1 VSQSELDLVLTEAA
15 RQGASDVHFV
25 AGSPPLMRL
34 HSMLTPAPGWAEPL
48 QPPWLEEQLV
58 GVMSQHQ
65 REEFLE
71 TRELD
76 MPYSLSGVGRFRVNV
91 HRQRGSVAAAFRLV
105 PTELPELAD
114 LGIPAVAHDLAL
126 QPRGL
131 VLVTGPTGS
140 GKSTTLAAM
149 VDIVNRERAVHIV
162 TIEDPIEYLHSSKQA
177 LVTQREVGSD
187 TRSFTEALRRVLR
200 QDPDVILIGELRD
213 RETIEIALTAAETG
227 HLVLGT
233 LHTQGAASTVNRV
246 IDVFPGE
253 HQAQIRVQ
261 LADTLQG
268 VISQT
273 LLRRAGGQGRVVATE
288 VMVRTTAVANL
299 IREGDV
305 AQLYSVMQTG
315 SAYQMHTLDQDLRR
329 LVGEGQLDR
338 MEAASVMVDSS
349 ALLGVGSGH
358 ASAAYGDEWTESLAG
373 DRAGSERW

>member
-1 VSQSELDLVLTEAA
+1 MSQSELDLVLTEAA

-34 HSMLTPAPGWAEPL
+34 NSVLTPAPGWAEPL
-48 QPPWLEEQLV
+48 RPPWLEEQLI
-58 GVMSQHQ
+58 GVMSPHQ
-65 REEFLE
+65 REEFLASG
-71 TRELD
+71 ELD
-76 MPYSLSGVGRFRVNV
+76 MPYSLSGIGRFRVNV

-105 PTELPELAD
+105 PTSLPELAD
-114 LGIPAVAHDLAL
+114 LGIPAVARDLAL

-162 TIEDPIEYLHSSKQA
+162 TIEDPIEYLHASKRA

-187 TRSFTEALRRVLR
+187 TRSFAEALRRVLR

-233 LHTQGAASTVNRV
+233 LHTQGAASTVNRI

-273 LLRRAGGQGRVVATE
+273 LLRRLGGQGRVVATE

-329 LVGEGQLDR
+329 LVGEGRLDR

-349 ALLGVGSGH
+349 ALLGVGGGH
-358 ASAAYGDEWTESLAG
+358 ASAAYGDEWTESMAG
-373 DRAGSERW
+373 DPTGSERW

>member
-15 RQGASDVHFV
+15 QRGASDVHFV
-25 AGSPPLMRL
+25 AGSPPLLRL
-34 HSMLTPAPGWAEPL
+34 HSVLTPAPGWAEPL
-48 QPPWLEEQLV
+48 RSPWLEEQLI
-58 GVMSQHQ
+58 GAMSQHQ

-71 TRELD
+71 TGELD
-76 MPYSLSGVGRFRVNV
+76 MPYSLSGIGRFRVNV

-105 PTELPELAD
+105 PTQLPELAD
-114 LGIPAVAHDLAL
+114 LGIPGVARDLAL

-162 TIEDPIEYLHSSKQA
+162 TIEDPIEYLHSSKRA

-187 TRSFTEALRRVLR
+187 TRSFAEALRRVLR

-233 LHTQGAASTVNRV
+233 LHTQGAASTVNRI

-273 LLRRAGGQGRVVATE
+273 LLRRADGQGRVVATE

-329 LVGEGQLDR
+329 LVGEGRLDR
-338 MEAASVMVDSS
+338 TEAASVMVDSS
-349 ALLGVGSGH
+349 ALLGIGGH
-358 ASAAYGDEWTESLAG
+358 ASAAYGDEWAESLSSG
-373 DRAGSERW
+373 NDRERW

>member
-1 VSQSELDLVLTEAA
+1 VSLSELDMILAEAA

-25 AGSPPLMRL
+25 AGTPPLERL
-34 HSMLTPAPGWAEPL
+34 HSSLTPVPGWPDPL
-48 QPPWLEEQLV
+48 RPAWLEEQLI
-58 GVMSQHQ
+58 GVMSDYQ
-65 REEFLE
+65 RREFGD
-71 TRELD
+71 TGELD
-76 MPYSLSGVGRFRVNV
+76 MPYSLTGVGRFRVNV

-105 PTELPELAD
+105 PTDLPELSQ
-114 LGIPAVAHDLAL
+114 LGVPPVARDLAL

-149 VDIVNRERAVHIV
+149 VDIVNRERPVHIV
-162 TIEDPIEYLHSSKQA
+162 TIEDPIEYLHSSKRA

-187 TRSFTEALRRVLR
+187 TRSFAEALRRVLR

-233 LHTQGAASTVNRV
+233 LHTQGAASTVNRI

-268 VISQT
+268 VLSQT
-273 LLRRAGGQGRVVATE
+273 LLPKAGGQGRVVATE

-305 AQLYSVMQTG
+305 AQLYSVIQTG

-329 LVGEGQLDR
+329 LVEEGQLDR
-338 MEAASVMVDSS
+338 TEAAALMVDPA
-349 ALLGVGSGH
+349 ALLGVGAGPVSPYDDWSDPHSG
-358 ASAAYGDEWTESLAG
+358 ST
-373 DRAGSERW
+373 RW

>member
-1 VSQSELDLVLTEAA
+1 VSQTDLDRILAEAA
-15 RQGASDVHFV
+15 REGASDVHFV
-25 AGSPPLMRL
+25 AGSPPLVRL
-34 HSMLTPAPGWAEPL
+34 NSLLTPVRGWEEDPL
-48 QPPWLEEQLV
+48 RPPWLEEQLI
-58 GVMSQHQ
+58 GAMSDHQ
-65 REEFLE
+65 RQEYVD
-71 TRELD
+71 TGELD
-76 MPYSLSGVGRFRVNV
+76 MPYSLAGIGRFRVNV
-91 HRQRGSVAAAFRLV
+91 HRQRGTVAAAFRLV
-105 PTELPELAD
+105 PTSLPALEQ
-114 LGIPAVAHDLAL
+114 LGVPEIARDLAL

-149 VDIVNRERAVHIV
+149 VDIVNREKAVHIV
-162 TIEDPIEYLHSSKQA
+162 TIEDPIEYLHRSKKA

-187 TRSFTEALRRVLR
+187 TRSFAEALRRVLR
-200 QDPDVILIGELRD
+200 QDPDVILIGEMRD

-233 LHTQGAASTVNRV
+233 LHTQGAASTINRI

-253 HQAQIRVQ
+253 HQAQIRIQ

-273 LLRRAGGQGRVVATE
+273 LLPHAGGHGRVVATE

-329 LVGEGQLDR
+329 LVGEGRLDR
-338 MEAASVMVDSS
+338 NEAAAVMVDAS
-349 ALLGVGSGH
+349 ALVGAGGRV
-358 ASAAYGDEWTESLAG
+358 SAAYGDEWAEPPAT
-373 DRAGSERW
+373 DPTRRW

>member
-1 VSQSELDLVLTEAA
+1 VSQSDLDRILTQAA
-15 RQGASDVHFV
+15 YDGASDVHFV
-25 AGSPPLMRL
+25 AGTPPLERL
-34 HSMLTPAPGWAEPL
+34 HSVLTPVPGFEEPL
-48 QPPWLEEQLV
+48 RPVWLEEQLI
-58 GVMSQHQ
+58 GVMSEHQ
-65 REEFLE
+65 RREYVD
-71 TRELD
+71 TGELD

-91 HRQRGSVAAAFRLV
+91 HRQRGTVAGAFRLV
-105 PTELPELAD
+105 PTSLPELSQ
-114 LGIPAVAHDLAL
+114 LGVPAVAHELAL
-126 QPRGL
+126 LPRGL

-187 TRSFTEALRRVLR
+187 TRSFAEALRRVLR

-213 RETIEIALTAAETG
+213 RETVEIALTAAETG
-227 HLVLGT
+227 HLVFGT
-233 LHTQGAASTVNRV
+233 LHTQGAASTINRI

-273 LLRRAGGQGRVVATE
+273 LLRKAGGHGRVLASE
-288 VMVRTTAVANL
+288 VMVRTSAVANL

-305 AQLYSVMQTG
+305 AQLYSVIQTG

-329 LVGEGQLDR
+329 LVEQGDLDR
-338 MEAASVMVDSS
+338 VEAAKVAVDPGSLTGAAGRPVGGYDNWADPLSS
-349 ALLGVGSGH
+349 DG
-358 ASAAYGDEWTESLAG
+358 W
-373 DRAGSERW
+373 R

>member
-1 VSQSELDLVLTEAA
+1 VSQSDLDLVLSEAA

-25 AGSPPLMRL
+25 AGTPPLERL
-34 HSMLTPAPGWAEPL
+34 HSRLTPVPGWETPLTPA
-48 QPPWLEEQLV
+48 WLEEQLI
-58 GVMSQHQ
+58 GVMTEHQ
-65 REEFLE
+65 RREYVD
-71 TRELD
+71 TGELD
-76 MPYSLSGVGRFRVNV
+76 LPYSLSGVGRFRVNV
-91 HRQRGSVAAAFRLV
+91 HRQRGTVAAAFRLV
-105 PTELPELAD
+105 PTSLPELSQ
-114 LGIPAVAHDLAL
+114 LGVPSVARELAL
-126 QPRGL
+126 HPRGL

-149 VDIVNRERAVHIV
+149 VDIVNRERPVHIV

-187 TRSFTEALRRVLR
+187 TRSFAEALRRVLR

-227 HLVLGT
+227 HLVFGT
-233 LHTQGAASTVNRV
+233 LHTQGAASTINRI

-273 LLRRAGGQGRVVATE
+273 LLRRAGGQGRVLASE
-288 VMVRTTAVANL
+288 VMVRTSAVANL

-305 AQLYSVMQTG
+305 AQLYSVIQTG

-329 LVGEGQLDR
+329 LVEQGDLDR
-338 MEAASVMVDSS
+338 MEAAAVMVDPATLVGTS
-349 ALLGVGSGH
+349 ARPSASYDDWGDPLSG
-358 ASAAYGDEWTESLAG
+358 GGQW
-373 DRAGSERW
+373 R

>member
-1 VSQSELDLVLTEAA
+1 VSQTDLDRILAEAA
-15 RQGASDVHFV
+15 REGASDVHFV
-25 AGSPPLMRL
+25 AGSPPLVRL
-34 HSMLTPAPGWAEPL
+34 NSVLTAVRGWDEEQLRP
-48 QPPWLEEQLV
+48 QWLEEQLF
-58 GVMSQHQ
+58 GAMSDYQ
-65 REEFLE
+65 RQEYVD
-71 TRELD
+71 TGELD
-76 MPYSLSGVGRFRVNV
+76 MPYSLTGVGRFRVNV
-91 HRQRGSVAAAFRLV
+91 HRQRGTVAAAFRLV
-105 PTELPELAD
+105 PTSLPELEQ
-114 LGIPAVAHDLAL
+114 LGVPEVARGLAL

-149 VDIVNRERAVHIV
+149 VDIVNREKAVHIV
-162 TIEDPIEYLHSSKQA
+162 TIEDPIEYLHRSKKA

-187 TRSFTEALRRVLR
+187 TRSFAEALRRVLR

-233 LHTQGAASTVNRV
+233 LHTQGAASTINRI

-253 HQAQIRVQ
+253 HQAQIRIQ

-273 LLRRAGGQGRVVATE
+273 LLPHAGGHGRVVATE

-329 LVGEGQLDR
+329 LVGEGRLDR
-338 MEAASVMVDSS
+338 NEAAAVMVDAS
-349 ALLGVGSGH
+349 ALVGAGGR
-358 ASAAYGDEWTESLAG
+358 ASAAFGDEWAEPLAA
-373 DRAGSERW
+373 DPSRRW